1 MMKNRGGDKS
11 MDIRK
16 MRKEDFEK
24 VPGRER
30 FDSKEPAFD
39 SLVIIP
45 MEDSLG
51 RETWGRMD
59 FVGCVG
65 PEPVVR
71 LSGASETLDLEGHGG
86 HGEWMGPCDYRK
98 MALPAWS
105 IDCLPCGYLRIFCKG
120 QIKAGGSLTSFEIF
134 SKERRR

>member
-45 MEDSLG
+45 MD
-51 RETWGRMD
+51 
-59 FVGCVG
+59 VK
-65 PEPVVR
+65 
-71 LSGASETLDLEGHGG
+71 HGG
-86 HGEWMGPCDYRK
+86 GWT
-98 MALPAWS
+98 L
-105 IDCLPCGYLRIFCKG
+105 
-120 QIKAGGSLTSFEIF
+120 
-134 SKERRR
+134 

>member
-1 MMKNRGGDKS
+1 MSMMKNRGGDKA

-24 VPGRER
+24 VPERER

-86 HGEWMGPCDYRK
+86 HGE
-98 MALPAWS
+98 
-105 IDCLPCGYLRIFCKG
+105 
-120 QIKAGGSLTSFEIF
+120 
-134 SKERRR
+134 